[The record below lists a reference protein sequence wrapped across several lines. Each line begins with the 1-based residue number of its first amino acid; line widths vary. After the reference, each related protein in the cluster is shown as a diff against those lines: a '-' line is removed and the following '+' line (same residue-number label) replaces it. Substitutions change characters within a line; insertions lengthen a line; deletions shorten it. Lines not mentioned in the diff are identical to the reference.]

1 MSKDLNAFE
10 PSFPD
15 YSNSNQKEIS
25 DKLVLRL
32 DGFEGPI
39 DLLLALARTQKVDL
53 TKISILGLA
62 EQYLDFIEQAR
73 LMSMELAA
81 DYLVMAA
88 WLAYLKSR
96 ILIPVSEDEDEPSG
110 AEMAA
115 ALKYQLQRLEAMS
128 KAADKLF
135 SRPLLDRD
143 VFQRGAPEG
152 ISVNV
157 RSLYNA
163 TLFEILQ
170 AYGSTQN
177 RRRPAPLHIEQME
190 LFSMDEALGRLNMFI
205 GKLVDWSV
213 LSSFLPE
220 GLENELV
227 RRSAVAANFAASLEL
242 VKSGKAEIRQDHL
255 FGPIFFRSR
264 GENISK
270 KLVKTNALAI
280 EEGSNNDGL

>member
-15 YSNSNQKEIS
+15 YSNSNQKEIN

-39 DLLLALARTQKVDL
+39 DLLLALARNQKVDL

-128 KAADKLF
+128 KAAEKLF

-152 ISVNV
+152 IRVNV

-177 RRRPAPLHIEQME
+177 RRRTAPLHIEQME

-270 KLVKTNALAI
+270 KIVKPNTVAI